1 MCVCVPK
8 DKDRG
13 TFYSWEKS
21 LQHGMCALEANTKTW
36 LDEGSTW
43 GGGVLPSPSSPKW
56 PHFPGGMLLFSL
68 NFKSEES
75 EESEGSL
82 CLWRESLDS

>member
-1 MCVCVPK
+1 MCVPK

-43 GGGVLPSPSSPKW
+43 GGRGITITILSK
-56 PHFPGGMLLFSL
+56 MASL
-68 NFKSEES
+68 SGRHAIIFFKF
-75 EESEGSL
+75 
-82 CLWRESLDS
+82 